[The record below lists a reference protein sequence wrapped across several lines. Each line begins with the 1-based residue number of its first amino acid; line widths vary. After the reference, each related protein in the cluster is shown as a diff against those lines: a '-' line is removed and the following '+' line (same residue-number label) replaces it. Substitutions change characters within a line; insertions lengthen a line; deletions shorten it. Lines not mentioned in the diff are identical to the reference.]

1 MLPVNTRIT
10 ICHPVG
16 CATYRDMGKKRGSQ
30 GFLVM
35 SKHWA
40 ANGSGERSAE
50 SETSGEL
57 SANGAYSD
65 DAVVSDEAVE
75 AQLVSTDEPAEQS
88 PAAAEQIDE
97 ASVSEAAGDAFAT
110 PETAVA
116 DDEAAAA
123 VVAEDDAAAAATA
136 EDDAAVAA
144 TAETEVVEPV
154 PADEGSLFVAEL
166 VRSMRATA
174 SLERA
179 KIGEDTEQKR
189 QAHIGLVRA
198 REASEA
204 DRMREL
210 AGEDMKAIEDWA
222 EGETKRI
229 QLERE
234 RRASELH
241 QDLETSLAEHRS
253 KIDREIETAEAAIAT
268 YQAEVDA
275 FFARLDRETDLV
287 VIARQAALRPVFP
300 ALSAVA
306 APVAAASVAAT
317 EFPTTTSDEPRAGTD
332 GGPSGA
338 GTSGSTGTGVG
349 VMDPSAEPQPVE
361 SWAAQPDAQPE
372 PVPAG
377 APDDTDRSGEAI
389 QSAEPAVAA
398 AGANHGTIGSL
409 FVSVPVLHPMS
420 WLRREANGGN
430 PPNGEG

>member
-1 MLPVNTRIT
+1 
-10 ICHPVG
+10 
-16 CATYRDMGKKRGSQ
+16 
-30 GFLVM
+30 M

-65 DAVVSDEAVE
+65 DTVVSDEAAD
-75 AQLVSTDEPAEQS
+75 AQLAGIDESAEQS
-88 PAAAEQIDE
+88 QAAAEQTDE
-97 ASVSEAAGDAFAT
+97 ASVPVAGADAIGT
-110 PETAVA
+110 PETAGA
-116 DDEAAAA
+116 D
-123 VVAEDDAAAAATA
+123 DDAAAAVAA
-136 EDDAAVAA
+136 EEDAAA
-144 TAETEVVEPV
+144 TAEPEVVEPV

-179 KIGEDTEQKR
+179 KIAEDTERKR

-275 FFARLDRETDLV
+275 FFARLDRETDLI

-300 ALSAVA
+300 TLNAAA

-317 EFPTTTSDEPRAGTD
+317 EAPATTSDEPPAGTD
-332 GGPSGA
+332 GGASGA

-349 VMDPSAEPQPVE
+349 VMDPGAEPQPVE
-361 SWAAQPDAQPE
+361 SWAAQPEAQPE

-377 APDDTDRSGEAI
+377 APDNADRSGEAI
-389 QSAEPAVAA
+389 QSAEPAVAS

-420 WLRREANGGN
+420 WLRREANGGS

>member
-1 MLPVNTRIT
+1 
-10 ICHPVG
+10 
-16 CATYRDMGKKRGSQ
+16 
-30 GFLVM
+30 M

-75 AQLVSTDEPAEQS
+75 AQLVGTDEPAEQS
-88 PAAAEQIDE
+88 PAAAEQIDQ
-97 ASVSEAAGDAFAT
+97 ASASEAAGDAFGT
-110 PETAVA
+110 LETAGA

-123 VVAEDDAAAAATA
+123 VVADDDAAAATA
-136 EDDAAVAA
+136 DDPAAVAA
-144 TAETEVVEPV
+144 AADPEVAEPV

-275 FFARLDRETDLV
+275 FFARLDRETDLI

-306 APVAAASVAAT
+306 APVAATSVAAT
-317 EFPTTTSDEPRAGTD
+317 DAPASTSDEPPAGTD

-377 APDDTDRSGEAI
+377 APDDADRSGEAI
-389 QSAEPAVAA
+389 QSAEPVVAA

>member
-1 MLPVNTRIT
+1 
-10 ICHPVG
+10 
-16 CATYRDMGKKRGSQ
+16 
-30 GFLVM
+30 M

-50 SETSGEL
+50 SETSDEL

-75 AQLVSTDEPAEQS
+75 AQLASTDEPAEQS
-88 PAAAEQIDE
+88 PAAAEQIDQ
-97 ASVSEAAGDAFAT
+97 APASEAAGDAFGT
-110 PETAVA
+110 LETAGA
-116 DDEAAAA
+116 DDEAAAS
-123 VVAEDDAAAAATA
+123 VVAEDDAAA
-136 EDDAAVAA
+136 AA

-222 EGETKRI
+222 EGETNRI

-275 FFARLDRETDLV
+275 FFARLDRETDLI

-300 ALSAVA
+300 ALGAA
-306 APVAAASVAAT
+306 TAPVAAASVEAT
-317 EFPTTTSDEPRAGTD
+317 PAKTSDEPPAGTD

-377 APDDTDRSGEAI
+377 ASDDADRSGEAI
-389 QSAEPAVAA
+389 QSAEPVVAA

>member
-1 MLPVNTRIT
+1 
-10 ICHPVG
+10 
-16 CATYRDMGKKRGSQ
+16 
-30 GFLVM
+30 M

-65 DAVVSDEAVE
+65 DEVASDGAE
-75 AQLVSTDEPAEQS
+75 AQVASADESAEQPS
-88 PAAAEQIDE
+88 AAAEQTNE
-97 ASVSEAAGDAFAT
+97 TSVSEAAGDAIGT
-110 PETAVA
+110 LESPGT
-116 DDEAAAA
+116 DHEAAVA
-123 VVAEDDAAAAATA
+123 VVADYDAAAAATA
-136 EDDAAVAA
+136 DP
-144 TAETEVVEPV
+144 EVVEPV

-241 QDLETSLAEHRS
+241 EDLETSLAEHRS

-275 FFARLDRETDLV
+275 FFARLDRETDLI

-317 EFPTTTSDEPRAGTD
+317 EFPTTTSDEPPAGTD

-349 VMDPSAEPQPVE
+349 VMDRSAEREPVE

-377 APDDTDRSGEAI
+377 APDDADRSGEAI

-420 WLRREANGGN
+420 WLRREANGAN

>member
-1 MLPVNTRIT
+1 
-10 ICHPVG
+10 
-16 CATYRDMGKKRGSQ
+16 
-30 GFLVM
+30 M

-50 SETSGEL
+50 SETSDEL

-65 DAVVSDEAVE
+65 DAVVSDGAAE
-75 AQLVSTDEPAEQS
+75 AQLASTDESAEQS
-88 PAAAEQIDE
+88 PAAAGQMDE
-97 ASVSEAAGDAFAT
+97 TSVSE
-110 PETAVA
+110 VA
-116 DDEAAAA
+116 DDANGTPESAGTDHEAAAA
-123 VVAEDDAAAAATA
+123 VVADDDAAAAATA
-136 EDDAAVAA
+136 D
-144 TAETEVVEPV
+144 TEVVESV

-222 EGETKRI
+222 EGESKRI

-241 QDLETSLAEHRS
+241 EDLETSLAEHRS

-275 FFARLDRETDLV
+275 FFGRLDRETDLI

-300 ALSAVA
+300 ALGAVA
-306 APVAAASVAAT
+306 TPVAAASVEAA
-317 EFPTTTSDEPRAGTD
+317 EAPATTSDEPPARTD
-332 GGPSGA
+332 GGASGA
-338 GTSGSTGTGVG
+338 GTSGSTATGVG
-349 VMDPSAEPQPVE
+349 VMDPHAEPEPVE

-377 APDDTDRSGEAI
+377 ATDDADRSGEAI
-389 QSAEPAVAA
+389 QSAEPVVAA

>member
-1 MLPVNTRIT
+1 MRRRRALPGAGCGADSQHELALLSTDPGFFPLLPVNTRIT

-75 AQLVSTDEPAEQS
+75 AQLASTDEPADQS
-88 PAAAEQIDE
+88 PAAAEQIDQ
-97 ASVSEAAGDAFAT
+97 ASASEAAGDAFGT
-110 PETAVA
+110 LETAGA

-123 VVAEDDAAAAATA
+123 VVADDDAAAATA
-136 EDDAAVAA
+136 DDPAAVAA
-144 TAETEVVEPV
+144 TADPEVAEPV

-222 EGETKRI
+222 EGETNRI
-229 QLERE
+229 QQIEVRV
-234 RRASELH
+234 RA
-241 QDLETSLAEHRS
+241 
-253 KIDREIETAEAAIAT
+253 
-268 YQAEVDA
+268 
-275 FFARLDRETDLV
+275 
-287 VIARQAALRPVFP
+287 
-300 ALSAVA
+300 
-306 APVAAASVAAT
+306 
-317 EFPTTTSDEPRAGTD
+317 
-332 GGPSGA
+332 
-338 GTSGSTGTGVG
+338 
-349 VMDPSAEPQPVE
+349 
-361 SWAAQPDAQPE
+361 
-372 PVPAG
+372 
-377 APDDTDRSGEAI
+377 
-389 QSAEPAVAA
+389 
-398 AGANHGTIGSL
+398 
-409 FVSVPVLHPMS
+409 
-420 WLRREANGGN
+420 
-430 PPNGEG
+430 

>member
-1 MLPVNTRIT
+1 
-10 ICHPVG
+10 
-16 CATYRDMGKKRGSQ
+16 
-30 GFLVM
+30 M

-50 SETSGEL
+50 SETSDEL
-57 SANGAYSD
+57 SANRAYSD
-65 DAVVSDEAVE
+65 DAVVSGEVAE
-75 AQLVSTDEPAEQS
+75 AQVASTDESAEQS
-88 PAAAEQIDE
+88 QAAAEQTDE
-97 ASVSEAAGDAFAT
+97 TSVSEAADDAIGT
-110 PETAVA
+110 PESAGA

-123 VVAEDDAAAAATA
+123 VVADDDA
-136 EDDAAVAA
+136 AAVAA
-144 TAETEVVEPV
+144 TADIEVAEPV

-275 FFARLDRETDLV
+275 FFARLDRETDLI

-300 ALSAVA
+300 ALGAVA
-306 APVAAASVAAT
+306 VPVAAASVEAT
-317 EFPTTTSDEPRAGTD
+317 EAPATTSDEPPAGTD
-332 GGPSGA
+332 GGASGA
-338 GTSGSTGTGVG
+338 GTSGTTETGVG
-349 VMDPSAEPQPVE
+349 VMDPHAEPEPVE

-372 PVPAG
+372 AVPAG
-377 APDDTDRSGEAI
+377 ATDDAERSGEAI
-389 QSAEPAVAA
+389 QPTEPVVAA

>member
-1 MLPVNTRIT
+1 
-10 ICHPVG
+10 
-16 CATYRDMGKKRGSQ
+16 
-30 GFLVM
+30 M

-50 SETSGEL
+50 PETSGEL

-65 DAVVSDEAVE
+65 EAVASDGAE
-75 AQLVSTDEPAEQS
+75 AQVASADESAEQS
-88 PAAAEQIDE
+88 PAAAEQTDE
-97 ASVSEAAGDAFAT
+97 TSVSEAAGDATGTLESAGADH
-110 PETAVA
+110 EAAVA
-116 DDEAAAA
+116 VAAD
-123 VVAEDDAAAAATA
+123 DDAAAAATA
-136 EDDAAVAA
+136 DP
-144 TAETEVVEPV
+144 EVVESV

-241 QDLETSLAEHRS
+241 EDLETSLAEHRS

-300 ALSAVA
+300 ALGAVA
-306 APVAAASVAAT
+306 VPVAAASVEVAEA
-317 EFPTTTSDEPRAGTD
+317 PATTSDEPPAGTD
-332 GGPSGA
+332 GGASGA
-338 GTSGSTGTGVG
+338 GTSGSTATGVG
-349 VMDPSAEPQPVE
+349 VMDPHAEPEPVE

-377 APDDTDRSGEAI
+377 ATDDAGRSGEAI
-389 QSAEPAVAA
+389 QSAEPAVAT

>member
-1 MLPVNTRIT
+1 
-10 ICHPVG
+10 
-16 CATYRDMGKKRGSQ
+16 
-30 GFLVM
+30 M

-50 SETSGEL
+50 SETSDEL

-75 AQLVSTDEPAEQS
+75 AQLASTDEPAEQIDQA
-88 PAAAEQIDE
+88 PA
-97 ASVSEAAGDAFAT
+97 SEAAGDAFGT
-110 PETAVA
+110 LETAGA

-123 VVAEDDAAAAATA
+123 VVADDDAAAATA
-136 EDDAAVAA
+136 DDPAAVAA
-144 TAETEVVEPV
+144 TADPEVAEPV

-222 EGETKRI
+222 EGETNRI

-275 FFARLDRETDLV
+275 FFARLDRETDLI

-300 ALSAVA
+300 ALGAA
-306 APVAAASVAAT
+306 TAPVAAASVEAT
-317 EFPTTTSDEPRAGTD
+317 PAKTSDEPPAGTD

-377 APDDTDRSGEAI
+377 ASDDADRSGEAI
-389 QSAEPAVAA
+389 QSAEPVVAA

>member
-1 MLPVNTRIT
+1 
-10 ICHPVG
+10 
-16 CATYRDMGKKRGSQ
+16 
-30 GFLVM
+30 M

-50 SETSGEL
+50 SETSDEL

-75 AQLVSTDEPAEQS
+75 AQLVSTDEPADQS
-88 PAAAEQIDE
+88 PAAAEQIDQ
-97 ASVSEAAGDAFAT
+97 APASEAAGDAFGT
-110 PETAVA
+110 LETAGA

-123 VVAEDDAAAAATA
+123 VVADDDAAAATA
-136 EDDAAVAA
+136 DDPAAVAA
-144 TAETEVVEPV
+144 TADPEVAEPV

-222 EGETKRI
+222 EGETNRI

-306 APVAAASVAAT
+306 APVATASVAAT
-317 EFPTTTSDEPRAGTD
+317 EFPTTTSDEPPAGTD
-332 GGPSGA
+332 GGASGA
-338 GTSGSTGTGVG
+338 WTSGSTGTGVG